1 MFISEAYAA
10 TEPAMGA
17 SPALGSTLVQL
28 VLILLIF
35 YFLLIRPQQKRVK
48 EHADMVNNLKIGDN
62 VVTNS
67 GIYGVISNIDDN
79 KIALAI
85 APDVVIQI
93 EKMAISS
100 VADETKQ
107 KVVKTEP
114 KSKKA
119 KKK

>member
-10 TEPAMGA
+10 AETAMEA

-28 VLILLIF
+28 ALILLIF

-48 EHADMVNNLKIGDN
+48 EHADMVNSLKVGDN

-67 GIYGVISNIDDN
+67 GIYGVISKIEDN
-79 KIALAI
+79 KIDLEI
-85 APDVVIQI
+85 APNVVIHV
-93 EKMAISS
+93 EKMAVSS
-100 VADETKQ
+100 IVEEPKQ
-107 KVVKTEP
+107 KASKTAP
-114 KSKKA
+114 KKA

>member
-10 TEPAMGA
+10 AEPVMEA

-28 VLILLIF
+28 ALILLIF

-48 EHADMVNNLKIGDN
+48 EHADMVNNLKVGDN

-67 GIYGVISNIDDN
+67 GIYGTISKIEDN
-79 KIALAI
+79 KIALEI
-85 APDVVIQI
+85 ASGVIIQI
-93 EKMAISS
+93 EKMAVSS
-100 VADETKQ
+100 VTEEPKQ
-107 KVVKTEP
+107 KVAKAEP

-119 KKK
+119 KK